1 MQGYWQG
8 LLASSG
14 IIALF
19 ISIWSYSSFPS
30 GCETLLK
37 KTLFG
42 VLFGAGAAVC
52 MLFAFEVPP
61 GVLIDLRNVLIA
73 LSGLFGGPIS
83 GLVTGALAA
92 AFRLSFGG
100 PAVNTAMVATTAYTA
115 AGVIAHLLLRGRTPG
130 RHHVLWL
137 AAATAAISTFRSL
150 LLPTLG
156 VTSLEIAAV
165 AASQFAATLLG
176 GLAMIKESSRE
187 AISRSNLIYAAIA
200 EALPDCLNVK
210 DSAGRFMAANS
221 ATATLLRAPSREA
234 LIGRSD
240 FDFFPHDV
248 ARRFRNEERE
258 VIASRQPRTLEQLV
272 TYADGTS
279 SWQSA
284 LKVPVYDK
292 SDRFQGLITLN
303 RDISERKRL
312 EEELARSQRHFS
324 EALSTMTDGLVMY
337 DKDERLVFCNERYL
351 SLFPV
356 TRDVRKPG
364 ARFIDIV
371 RASYQ
376 RGEKGP
382 IPGTDEADRV
392 AADADALSC
401 PNIRQFELADGRW
414 LEARVNVSDGNALV
428 TYSDVT
434 ALKHSQTLLEQAN
447 ARLEQL
453 ARVDPLTDCL
463 NRRAFDAYF
472 ADELSRAAR
481 GQAEMALLLVDVDKF
496 KPATDKLKA
505 KAELGFNPEDKAILS
520 VGRLYARK
528 GLFTLI
534 ESMPAVVRKFPRAKF
549 IISGKGQSNEM
560 KKLIAHAQKLGV
572 RDNIVF
578 TGYYPDRKLPRLYQA
593 ADVFAFSTFYEHHP
607 FAVLEALSTGLP
619 VVTTNVGGI
628 PETIESG
635 KNGFLVEPFNRK
647 QFAEKILYLLE
658 HPAEGSEMGLLAR
671 KTIEERFDW
680 RLIVKKVLKVYDEA
694 LS

>member
-258 VIASRQPRTLEQLV
+258 VMAARQPRTLEQLV

-376 RGEKGP
+376 RGEKAP

-496 KPATDKLKA
+496 KLFNDGFGHLAGDDCLRRIAQALKDSVRRSIDRVA
-505 KAELGFNPEDKAILS
+505 RYGGEEFVVILAGTGGEEARRLAEQVAESVRALNIPHPGSEHRRVTISIGMTVVPRGTKADPE
-520 VGRLYARK
+520 
-528 GLFTLI
+528 
-534 ESMPAVVRKFPRAKF
+534 
-549 IISGKGQSNEM
+549 
-560 KKLIAHAQKLGV
+560 
-572 RDNIVF
+572 
-578 TGYYPDRKLPRLYQA
+578 
-593 ADVFAFSTFYEHHP
+593 
-607 FAVLEALSTGLP
+607 AVLREA
-619 VVTTNVGGI
+619 
-628 PETIESG
+628 
-635 KNGFLVEPFNRK
+635 
-647 QFAEKILYLLE
+647 
-658 HPAEGSEMGLLAR
+658 
-671 KTIEERFDW
+671 
-680 RLIVKKVLKVYDEA
+680 DEA
-694 LS
+694 LYRAKANGRNRVEVAGRQPPALALVRPGM